1 LSPEQEEAEMKRRSL
16 GRVAAVLAALA
27 VLVAG
32 ATSTATARPTAKK
45 DLTHVNVADL
55 PLWLAAADWLALDK
69 GFYEKQGLDVHI
81 NTIASPTLALAG
93 LASGSYDIFGTCGI
107 TSAASAH
114 LGGVPLKFIAPAA
127 GTAPGLQGVVV
138 AKDSPIKSRRDLAG
152 KTIGLTSVGGSAQ
165 EVDSLWLSQGGV
177 DPTKVSY
184 VPLPSANIATAI
196 QQGRIDAG
204 QVPEPF
210 LSQALA
216 TGQFRK
222 LGDDSVSNGPYGTI
236 TAGFCASNDFI
247 DKNPAAV
254 KGFVKAILAANKY
267 VSTHKAEAK
276 KEMTKYA
283 GLTADQ
289 AAAAHIG
296 AYPQVLGVKSMQKQ
310 IDAAAR
316 FGILK
321 QRFDVKDMIWSGAPT
336 INK

>member
-1 LSPEQEEAEMKRRSL
+1 MKRTSL
-16 GRVAAVLAALA
+16 VRAAVMLTALA
-27 VLVAG
+27 VLVAAATG
-32 ATSTATARPTAKK
+32 AASARPNANK
-45 DLTHVNVADL
+45 DLIQVNVADL

-69 GFYEKQGLDVHI
+69 GFYAKEGLDVHI

-93 LASGSYDIFGTCGI
+93 LASGAYDVFGTCGM
-107 TSAASAH
+107 TSAASAYI
-114 LGGVPLKFIAPAA
+114 GGVPLKFVAPAA
-127 GTAPGLQGVVV
+127 GTAPGLQGVIVV
-138 AKDSPIKSRRDLAG
+138 KDSPIKSRRDLAG
-152 KTIGLTSVGGSAQ
+152 KLIGLTSVGGSAQ

-177 DPTKVSY
+177 DPTKVNY
-184 VPLPSANIATAI
+184 LPLPSANIATSI

-236 TAGFCASNDFI
+236 TAGFCASKDFI
-247 DKNPAAV
+247 NKNPTAA
-254 KGFVKAILAANKY
+254 KAFVKAILAANKY
-267 VSTHKAEAK
+267 ANTHKAEAK
-276 KEMTKYA
+276 KELTRYT

-296 AYPQVLGVKSMQKQ
+296 TYPPALGVKSMQKQ

-321 QRFDVKDMIWSGAPT
+321 QRFNVRDMIWSGAPT